1 MQSALNGQMDSQMD
15 ADDIVSD
22 QAETRSLPDLSS
34 RRSIPLPSPKVP
46 NEVSSPPHGLS
57 NSSPSTPRNSSSA
70 VPLTSALPSP
80 LQLLCAKGLQ
90 SSEERAVSL
99 PPTNGSDPSVAA
111 AAAATQTT
119 PNRSL
124 GRSNSFHGSA
134 DNSSKVELRRSRSAD
149 TDTDTP
155 VDGGTAAA
163 RGTLSKVSIPHSPEE
178 NGNAMNAMNSMNG
191 NGLHVVTSSSKSSPS
206 YEYPFDF
213 VDSIIKILSQC
224 SKLSVF
230 TIRVLSELL
239 IDLVQDR
246 TMRQNGLHDRHHA
259 ALSLVWVAVKSQ
271 VAGYLPLE
279 SAAME
284 TYFIDTFEEEWR
296 SVRQQPRINTLVANP
311 IRILPPHVFHGK
323 EPSKNPPQKPGPPD
337 KETGDDVNPL
347 PPQSPSGIL
356 VYEFTV
362 NFSMNLMIGLFF
374 CDCVLMHYLKQI
386 RSR

>member
-1 MQSALNGQMDSQMD
+1 MQPTLNGQMD
-15 ADDIVSD
+15 ADDTVSD
-22 QAETRSLPDLSS
+22 QAETQSLPDLNS
-34 RRSIPLPSPKVP
+34 RRTIPLPSPKVP
-46 NEVSSPPHGLS
+46 SEVSSPPHGLS
-57 NSSPSTPRNSSSA
+57 NSSPSTPRSSSSA

-80 LQLLCAKGLQ
+80 LQLLSAKGLQ

-99 PPTNGSDPSVAA
+99 PPTNATECNGSDAS
-111 AAAATQTT
+111 AATQKT
-119 PNRSL
+119 PSLSL

-134 DNSSKVELRRSRSAD
+134 ENSSKRNLRRSRSAELDNDND
-149 TDTDTP
+149 TD
-155 VDGGTAAA
+155 AA
-163 RGTLSKVSIPHSPEE
+163 RGALSKGSIPSDE
-178 NGNAMNAMNSMNG
+178 NVVNG
-191 NGLHVVTSSSKSSPS
+191 SQLHVATSSKSLS

-259 ALSLVWVAVKSQ
+259 ALSLVWVSVKSQ

-296 SVRQQPRINTLVANP
+296 SVRQQPRINTLVDNP

-323 EPSKNPPQKPGPPD
+323 DSTKNPPQKPGPPD
-337 KETGDDVNPL
+337 KGTDDDADAVPA
-347 PPQSPSGIL
+347 QSPSGIL
-356 VYEFTV
+356 F
-362 NFSMNLMIGLFF
+362 M
-374 CDCVLMHYLKQI
+374 K
-386 RSR
+386 